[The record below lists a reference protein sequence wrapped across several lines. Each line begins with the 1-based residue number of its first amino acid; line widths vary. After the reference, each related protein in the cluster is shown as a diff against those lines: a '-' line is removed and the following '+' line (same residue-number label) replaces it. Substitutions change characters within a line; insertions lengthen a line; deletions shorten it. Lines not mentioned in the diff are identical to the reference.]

1 MRRPLA
7 LLLLGVF
14 MASPAAAGPIRES
27 LQRADVPAEAESPRE
42 TEGASGEKL
51 RFWGLTLV
59 AAGLTVATTSIV
71 VSESTDEACAA
82 GLPGARC
89 GLYRFGKA
97 VPWIGA
103 GMSVAGGALL
113 LVGSRRQ
120 GPAIVVAAGEVR
132 ATMSLTF

>member
-1 MRRPLA
+1 
-7 LLLLGVF
+7 
-14 MASPAAAGPIRES
+14 
-27 LQRADVPAEAESPRE
+27 
-42 TEGASGEKL
+42 
-51 RFWGLTLV
+51 LV
-59 AAGLTVATTSIV
+59 VATTSV
-71 VSESTDEACAA
+71 VISDTANEACAA

-103 GMSVAGGALL
+103 GLSAAGGALV

-120 GPAIVVAAGEVR
+120 GPAIAVAAGEVR